1 MELCQ
6 LDKVYLYHL
15 TKFNKILNQRNK
27 LLKDINF
34 KPELKDTLSVWDMQL
49 IDYGRK
55 IIESRHRFI
64 AELNGIVKNIHRNI
78 SGNKEELII
87 RYEPNVE
94 EEFLEQE
101 LKKNQQRDLKFGITS
116 VGPHRDDMCFIIHEV
131 DIRKY
136 GSQGQQRSCA
146 LSLKLSEIEL
156 VKKSTRQT
164 PVLILDDVLS
174 ELDSNRQNFLLNS
187 IHDIQTVITCTGLD
201 EFVKNRFEIDKVFKV
216 VNGTVND
223 RV

>member
-15 TKFNKILNQRNK
+15 TKYNKILNQRNK

-64 AELNGIVKNIHRNI
+64 EELNGIVKNIHRNI

-87 RYEPNVE
+87 LYETNVE

-101 LKKNQQRDLKFGITS
+101 LKKNQQMICVL
-116 VGPHRDDMCFIIHEV
+116 
-131 DIRKY
+131 
-136 GSQGQQRSCA
+136 
-146 LSLKLSEIEL
+146 LSM
-156 VKKSTRQT
+156 R
-164 PVLILDDVLS
+164 LIYVNMVHK
-174 ELDSNRQNFLLNS
+174 DSKEAARFL
-187 IHDIQTVITCTGLD
+187 
-201 EFVKNRFEIDKVFKV
+201 
-216 VNGTVND
+216 
-223 RV
+223 